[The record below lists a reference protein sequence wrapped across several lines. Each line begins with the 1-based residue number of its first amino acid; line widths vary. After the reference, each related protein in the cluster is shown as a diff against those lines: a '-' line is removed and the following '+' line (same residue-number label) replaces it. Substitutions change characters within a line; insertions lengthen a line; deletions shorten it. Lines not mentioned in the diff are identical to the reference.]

1 MNNMQIM
8 KHLPKLLKQ
17 IWAPFVFRKN
27 ISSKMIKKKGRKEFI
42 EKGKIQYRII
52 LLGKS

>member
-27 ISSKMIKKKGRKEFI
+27 ISSKIIKKKKEKK
-42 EKGKIQYRII
+42 ERNLLERGKFNVELSY
-52 LLGKS
+52 